1 MPHGVPNRLTVHTVF
16 YLGLILIISVY
27 LECDSQIANHYYVQA
42 VLEYAKVLL
51 ITHRYNL
58 SAFVVKC
65 DDIALISRLNVQ
77 FLPPHNQ
84 IRFLEHV
91 LVDLAQDGLPRYL
104 FQA

>member
-1 MPHGVPNRLTVHTVF
+1 M
-16 YLGLILIISVY
+16 
-27 LECDSQIANHYYVQA
+27 
-42 VLEYAKVLL
+42 LEYAKVLL

-77 FLPPHNQ
+77 SLPPHNQ